1 LPVSSLGCLAYYPPS
16 LRASA
21 AEAKGIQVRRVLDP
35 SAGPVSGD
43 PTRLQQVVWNLLT
56 NAIKFTPKGGKID
69 VILERANSHLE
80 ITVHDTGVGISPEYL
95 PLVFERF
102 RQVDSSTTRT
112 YGGLGL
118 GLSIVKHLIELH
130 GGTVDAASEGESHG
144 ATFVVKLPLSSVRG
158 NGNREHPAATKSS
171 AFELGQL
178 DLAGV
183 KVLCV
188 DDEPDARALVQRV
201 LTQFGAEV
209 RAAGSAAEALAQL
222 RAFRPHV
229 LVSDIGMPG
238 TDGYEFLRQVRA
250 LNADD
255 GGDTPALALTAFAR
269 SEDRM
274 RAMLAG
280 YQVHI
285 SKPIEPQELAVA
297 VQTLSRK
304 SVHPII

>member
-1 LPVSSLGCLAYYPPS
+1 M
-16 LRASA
+16 R
-21 AEAKGIQVRRVLDP
+21 GIRR
-35 SAGPVSGD
+35 
-43 PTRLQQVVWNLLT
+43 RLQYACIKYTFVASILYSSFRLTLL
-56 NAIKFTPKGGKID
+56 NAFFGY
-69 VILERANSHLE
+69 VHL
-80 ITVHDTGVGISPEYL
+80 GVN
-95 PLVFERF
+95 
-102 RQVDSSTTRT
+102 
-112 YGGLGL
+112 GGLGL

-130 GGTVDAASEGESHG
+130 GGTVGVESDGEGHG
-144 ATFVVKLPLSSVRG
+144 ATFVVKLPLSPVRG
-158 NGNREHPAATKSS
+158 NGNREHPTATTSS
-171 AFELGQL
+171 AFELSQL

-222 RAFRPHV
+222 SAFRPHV

-238 TDGYEFLRQVRA
+238 TDGYEFLRQVRS
-250 LNADD
+250 LNADA

-285 SKPIEPQELAVA
+285 SKPIEPQELAVT

-304 SVHPII
+304 SVHPMI